1 MTDPIADMLTRLRNA
16 VQAKHTRVDVPA
28 NTLKYEVAKILQAE
42 GYISGFKEFEEPSD
56 GPKKTPLKRLRI
68 FLKYGPRG
76 EQVISGIQ
84 RISRPGRRVYYSRDN
99 VPPVL
104 GGLGISILTTSRGV
118 MTGRQAVKTGVGG
131 EVLCNVW

>member
-16 VQAKHTRVDVPA
+16 VQAKRARVDIPA
-28 NTLKYEVAKILQAE
+28 SRLKIEIARILQDE
-42 GYISGFKEFEEPSD
+42 GYIQGIKVVEEVPE
-56 GPKKTPLKRLRI
+56 GAETPQKVVRI

-76 EQVISGIQ
+76 ERVITGIE
-84 RISRPGRRVYYSRDN
+84 RVSRPGRRVYFGHDE

-104 GGLGISILTTSRGV
+104 AGLGISILTTSRGL
-118 MTGRQAVKTGVGG
+118 MTGRQASRAGVGG